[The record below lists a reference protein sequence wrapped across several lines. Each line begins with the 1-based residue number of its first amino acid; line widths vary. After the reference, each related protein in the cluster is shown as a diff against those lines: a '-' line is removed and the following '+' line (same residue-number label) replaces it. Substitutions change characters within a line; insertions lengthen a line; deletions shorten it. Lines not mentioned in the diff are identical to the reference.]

1 MNDKIGF
8 QIGDTVYI
16 VGPTKEGNYNHLG
29 ERFMIEQQI
38 GQYYSKNG
46 FPWYPDSSLLLTQ
59 DDLKIGD
66 IVEVI
71 GPSGPSYYSGSD
83 QDDVFRIDRIV
94 SNKFYVGK
102 RTYPY
107 PSSSLRKITPDEV
120 RQPISIPAR
129 VQTLDMIE
137 ERLKWLQEQ
146 IDREKKILRDVEDS
160 QLNYRKRLSDVEHIV
175 SVMLKTM
182 QAYGKIQCKELSEYF
197 DPKTIE
203 CAEWVKHRLKDIK

>member
-1 MNDKIGF
+1 MNDKTGF

-16 VGPTKEGNYNHLG
+16 VGPTKGGNLSHLS
-29 ERFMIEQQI
+29 ERFMIEQQM

-71 GPSGPSYYSGSD
+71 GPSYYSGSD
-83 QDDVFRIDRIV
+83 RDDVFRIDRIV
-94 SNKFYVGK
+94 SDKFYVGR

-107 PSSSLRKITPDEV
+107 PASSLRKITTDEV
-120 RQPISIPAR
+120 RQPISIPKR
-129 VQTLDMIE
+129 VQPPNMIE
-137 ERLKWLQEQ
+137 ERLNWLQEQ
-146 IDREKKILRDVEDS
+146 IDREKKVLRDVEDS
-160 QLNYRKRLSDVEHIV
+160 QLNYRKRLSNVEHIV
-175 SVMLKTM
+175 SIIEKTM
-182 QAYGKIQCKELSEYF
+182 QAYGKIQCEDILEYF

-203 CAEWVKHRLKDIK
+203 CAEWVKHRLNDIK